1 MSFAASAIA
10 EIVVVGALIVI
21 PLAYH
26 DRLPSF
32 HWRPVGVGAPLKP
45 VEPVEPR
52 PVVAHTLRT
61 ASGPSLPRTFVEP
74 VSQPSGGSSGALP
87 ALVMWDATPGAGFG
101 LGDFVSGPAG
111 IIDIA
116 PRPVATPPPPVT
128 RDPPGAVRPSG
139 PVRVGGDVQ
148 NAKLIRKIVP
158 DYPALAISARI
169 SGVVRLTGTIAR
181 DGTIQNLQVV
191 SGHPLLVRAAVEAV
205 SQWVYRPT
213 LLNGQPVEVI
223 APIEVN
229 FTLGQ

>member
-10 EIVVVGALIVI
+10 ELLVVGALIII

-32 HWRPVGVGAPLKP
+32 RWRPVGVGAPVK
-45 VEPVEPR
+45 PVEPR
-52 PVVAHTLRT
+52 PVVARPLRT

-74 VSQPSGGSSGALP
+74 VSQPSRASSSALP
-87 ALVMWDATPGAGFG
+87 GPVVWDA
-101 LGDFVSGPAG
+101 PAG
-111 IIDIA
+111 IDVGVGAPASAPAGFIDIA
-116 PRPVATPPPPVT
+116 PRPVAAPPPPVMH
-128 RDPPGAVRPSG
+128 DPPVPARTTG
-139 PVRVGGDVQ
+139 PIRVGGEVQ

-158 DYPALAISARI
+158 EYPAPAKSARI
-169 SGVVRLTGTIAR
+169 SGVVHLIGTIAR